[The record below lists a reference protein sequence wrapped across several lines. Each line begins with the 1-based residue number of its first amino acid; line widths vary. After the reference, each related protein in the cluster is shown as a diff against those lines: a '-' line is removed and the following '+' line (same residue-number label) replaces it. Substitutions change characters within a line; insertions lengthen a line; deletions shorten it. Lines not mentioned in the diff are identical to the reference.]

1 MEEKTKVKVVLDF
14 PVEITQADGSVI
26 TYKELEF
33 GRLKNKHLKL
43 LPKEFTKTGK
53 IALGDMPVLVAAI
66 AGIPESVADEIDIT
80 DMDQISKAI
89 ESFFP
94 APQNTKAGS
103 D

>member
-1 MEEKTKVKVVLDF
+1 MEEKAKVFLEF
-14 PVEITQADGSVI
+14 PVEMTQADGSI
-26 TYKELEF
+26 IIYKELEF

-43 LPKEFTKTGK
+43 LPKDFSKTGK
-53 IALGDMPVLVAAI
+53 IALGDMPVLIAAI
-66 AGIPESVADEIDIT
+66 AGIPESVADEIDIA